1 MENNIQKSLRWIC
14 TALFPILCIGMIWF
28 LQNFTKLDTSI
39 QYIDWQTAVK
49 IGQDDSLTELDYSVP
64 PETGERF
71 RLETVIPANSK
82 YGNLVFET
90 AGMNL
95 TVSIDEKAV
104 WQSET
109 CVKSNMV
116 YTLCKHMVYM
126 LSITNEHKNELEMRA
141 KPEWKVHFLCFASAK
156 RGSFSIR

>member
-1 MENNIQKSLRWIC
+1 MESNIQKSLRWIC

-64 PETGERF
+64 PEIGDRF
-71 RLETVIPANSK
+71 RLETVIPASGK

-90 AGMNL
+90 AGMDL

-104 WQSET
+104 WQSAALVPEGAAGQT
-109 CVKSNMV
+109 QAVIPLPLD
-116 YTLCKHMVYM
+116 TECKLTVIGTVTDTT
-126 LSITNEHKNELEMRA
+126 SIVF
-141 KPEWKVHFLCFASAK
+141 PPFLALFL
-156 RGSFSIR
+156 

>member
-1 MENNIQKSLRWIC
+1 MHGTVSDPLHRHD
-14 TALFPILCIGMIWF
+14 MV

-64 PETGERF
+64 PETGDRF

-95 TVSIDEKAV
+95 TVSIDEKRCG
-104 WQSET
+104 SP
-109 CVKSNMV
+109 KL
-116 YTLCKHMVYM
+116 LCPRERQGRPRRLFRCRLIPNVSLP
-126 LSITNEHKNELEMRA
+126 LSAR
-141 KPEWKVHFLCFASAK
+141 
-156 RGSFSIR
+156 

>member
-104 WQSET
+104 WLSET
-109 CVKSNMV
+109 LVPEGRQGRPRRLFRCRLIPNVS
-116 YTLCKHMVYM
+116 LP
-126 LSITNEHKNELEMRA
+126 LSAR
-141 KPEWKVHFLCFASAK
+141 
-156 RGSFSIR
+156 